1 MRFVLANPLRKWC
14 SVRRAMF
21 FRLKPSGPRTYLQIV
36 ENRREDGAHR
46 QHVIATLGRADEL
59 AASGALATLL
69 ASGARLCDQVMLL
82 SALERDAD
90 GPRLS
95 TRRIGGPL
103 LFERLWEETGCQ
115 AVIRELLADRGF
127 EFNVERAIFAT
138 VLHRLFVSGSD
149 RACDKWITD
158 YAVPAVDDLAL
169 HHLYRAMAWLGE
181 ELDAAEGGQAHATP
195 FAPRCVKDQ
204 IEEALFARRRD
215 LFSELSIVFMD
226 TTSLCFE
233 GAGGET
239 LGQRGYSKDHRPD
252 LMQLILCVVID
263 ATGRPICTEIMP
275 GNTADVRILIP
286 TIDRL
291 RHRFAIGR
299 VCIVADRG
307 MISAATLEG
316 LEERGLEYILGARER
331 SDRLVREVVLADEGP
346 FTPLLVERANGAET
360 QLFAKEV
367 RHAGRRYIVC
377 RNEAEAEKDRADRQ
391 AIIAGLE
398 QQLQRGDK
406 ALIGNSAYRRYLRR
420 VALPDGKGGKGK
432 PGPAFEIDAGKLA
445 EEARYDGIFVLR
457 TNARITPLQAMLRYR
472 ELLEVETLFRKTKS
486 VLRTRPI
493 YHSSDAAIR
502 GHVFCSFLAL
512 VLQKELLERCRA
524 AGFMPEWDD
533 VLRDLDRLQQ
543 AEVIQGGKT
552 WKVRTDVEATASA
565 LLRACGIAIPP
576 RIQGIP
582 PPAPAAASPPP
593 APKRRGRPRRGATR
607 P

>member
-1 MRFVLANPLRKWC
+1 VFVREKHIN
-14 SVRRAMF
+14 
-21 FRLKPSGPRTYLQIV
+21 GYTYLYLV
-36 ENRREDGAHR
+36 ETVREDGR
-46 QHVIATLGRADEL
+46 TKQRILKNLGRKDAVLADGSLERLASSVARYAERAVVLSEL
-59 AASGALATLL
+59 AAGHPDQLA
-69 ASGARLCDQVMLL
+69 CQ
-82 SALERDAD
+82 
-90 GPRLS
+90 
-95 TRRIGGPL
+95 RIGGPL
-103 LFERLWEETGCQ
+103 LFGRLWEKTGCA
-115 AVIRELLADRGF
+115 AVIKDLLAGRSF
-127 EFNVERAIFAT
+127 EFDVERAIFAT

-149 RACDKWITD
+149 RACDKWIED
-158 YAVPAVDDLAL
+158 YAVPGVNGLAL
-169 HHLYRAMAWLGE
+169 HHLYRSMAWLGE
-181 ELDAAEGGQAHATP
+181 ELDALYGGQAHATP

-215 LFSELSIVFMD
+215 LFSELSVVFMD
-226 TTSLCFE
+226 TTSISFE

-239 LGQRGYSKDHRPD
+239 LGQRGHSKDHRPD

-263 ATGRPICTEIMP
+263 SKGRPVCTEIMP
-275 GNTADVRILIP
+275 GNTADVSVLLP

-299 VCIVADRG
+299 VCVVADRG
-307 MISAATLEG
+307 MISATTIEG

-331 SDRLVREVVLADEGP
+331 TDRVVREVVLADDRA

-367 RHAGRRYIVC
+367 RHAGKRYIVC

-420 VALPDGKGGKGK
+420 VAPPSEKGGKSK

-457 TNARITPLQAMLRYR
+457 TNARVTPLQAMLRYR
-472 ELLEVETLFRKTKS
+472 ELLAVETLFRKTKG

-512 VLQKELLERCRA
+512 VLQKELYERCKA
-524 AGFMPEWDD
+524 ADFTPEWGD
-533 VLRDLDRLQQ
+533 VLRDLDRLQ
-543 AEVIQGGKT
+543 EVSLAKDGQQIT
-552 WKVRTDVEATASA
+552 LRTPATGAVGRLFKA
-565 LLRACGIAIPP
+565 VGIALPP
-576 RIQGIP
+576 NIRD
-582 PPAPAAASPPP
+582 AAAS
-593 APKRRGRPRRGATR
+593 
-607 P
+607 

>member
-1 MRFVLANPLRKWC
+1 VFVREKHIN
-14 SVRRAMF
+14 
-21 FRLKPSGPRTYLQIV
+21 GYTYLYLV
-36 ENRREDGAHR
+36 ETVREDGR
-46 QHVIATLGRADEL
+46 TKQRIIKNLGRKDAVLASGGLERLASSVARYAERAVVLSEL
-59 AASGALATLL
+59 AAGNP
-69 ASGARLCDQVMLL
+69 DQL
-82 SALERDAD
+82 
-90 GPRLS
+90 GCK
-95 TRRIGGPL
+95 RIGGPL
-103 LFERLWEETGCQ
+103 LFGRLWEQTGCR
-115 AVIRELLADRGF
+115 AVLEELLGGRGF
-127 EFNVERAIFAT
+127 EFNVERAVFAT

-149 RACDKWITD
+149 RACDKWIED
-158 YAVPAVDDLAL
+158 YAIPDVDGLAL

-195 FAPRCVKDQ
+195 FAPRCVKDR

-226 TTSLCFE
+226 TTSLRFE

-239 LGQRGYSKDHRPD
+239 LGQRGHSKDHRPD
-252 LMQLILCVVID
+252 LMQLILCVVVD
-263 ATGRPICTEIMP
+263 AEGRPICTEIMP
-275 GNTADVRILIP
+275 GNTADVRILLP

-307 MISAATLEG
+307 MISAATIEG
-316 LEERGLEYILGARER
+316 LEQRGLEYILGARER
-331 SDRLVREVVLADEGP
+331 TDRLVREVVLADEGA

-398 QQLQRGDK
+398 QQLRRGDK
-406 ALIGNSAYRRYLRR
+406 ALIGNSAYRRHLRR
-420 VALPDGKGGKGK
+420 VAAPGAKGK

-457 TNARITPLQAMLRYR
+457 TNARVTPLQAMLRYR
-472 ELLEVETLFRKTKS
+472 ELLAVETLFRKTKS

-493 YHSSDAAIR
+493 HHSSDAAIR

-512 VLQKELLERCRA
+512 VLQKELFERCRA
-524 AGFMPEWDD
+524 ASFNPEWDD
-533 VLRDLDRLQQ
+533 VLRDLDRLQDVVLAKDGQ
-543 AEVIQGGKT
+543 QIT
-552 WKVRTDVEATASA
+552 LRTPATGTIGPLFKAA
-565 LLRACGIAIPP
+565 GIALPP
-576 RIQGIP
+576 NIRGT
-582 PPAPAAASPPP
+582 AA
-593 APKRRGRPRRGATR
+593 G
-607 P
+607 

>member
-1 MRFVLANPLRKWC
+1 VFVREKHIN
-14 SVRRAMF
+14 
-21 FRLKPSGPRTYLQIV
+21 GYTYLYLV
-36 ENRREDGAHR
+36 ETVREDGR
-46 QHVIATLGRADEL
+46 TKQRILKKLGRKDAVLAAGSLDRLASSVARYAERAVVLSEL
-59 AASGALATLL
+59 AAGHPDQLA
-69 ASGARLCDQVMLL
+69 CQ
-82 SALERDAD
+82 
-90 GPRLS
+90 
-95 TRRIGGPL
+95 RIGGPL
-103 LFERLWEETGCQ
+103 LFGRLWEQTGCR
-115 AVIRELLADRGF
+115 AVLEKQLADRGF
-127 EFNVERAIFAT
+127 EFNVERAVFAT

-149 RACDKWITD
+149 RACDKWIGD
-158 YAVPAVDDLAL
+158 YAIPGTDGLAL

-239 LGQRGYSKDHRPD
+239 LGQRGHSKDHRPD

-286 TIDRL
+286 MVDRL
-291 RHRFAIGR
+291 RHRFAISR

-307 MISAATLEG
+307 MISAATLAG

-331 SDRLVREVVLADEGP
+331 TDRLVREVVLADERP
-346 FTPLLVERANGAET
+346 FTPLLVGRANGAET

-367 RHAGRRYIVC
+367 RHSGRRYIVC
-377 RNEAEAEKDRADRQ
+377 RNEAEAEKDRAGRQ

-420 VALPDGKGGKGK
+420 VAAPSAKGGKDK

-512 VLQKELLERCRA
+512 VLQKELFERCRA
-524 AGFMPEWDD
+524 AGFTPEWDD
-533 VLRDLDRLQQ
+533 VLRDLDRLQ
-543 AEVIQGGKT
+543 EVTLAKDGQRIRL
-552 WKVRTDVEATASA
+552 RTPTTGTVGSLFKAA
-565 LLRACGIAIPP
+565 GIALPP
-576 RIQGIP
+576 NIRDT
-582 PPAPAAASPPP
+582 AAS
-593 APKRRGRPRRGATR
+593 
-607 P
+607 